1 MAKRKRKGRA
11 ATISACG
18 GPMDGVLAK
27 GLRHPLRAEILAFLN
42 DEQDIASPVE
52 MFRANV
58 GQNGQG
64 TKYVLENISYHCRVL
79 EELGLIVEVDS
90 RSVRGTVEHFY
101 EATARM
107 MLDIEEWS
115 KLPPEA
121 KSEVSTAAVEETL
134 ARAGKALSAGTIDS
148 FDERAI
154 INLPLTLDDEG
165 FIQLAED
172 VTELMILAERR
183 QAESVQRQKGN
194 EKKLFYASAS
204 LLLYESPPPRKAAKK
219 KPNRSSP
226 PKKKKK
232 GD

>member
-1 MAKRKRKGRA
+1 
-11 ATISACG
+11 
-18 GPMDGVLAK
+18 MDGVLAR
-27 GLRHPLRAEILAFLN
+27 GLRHPLRAKILAFLN

-52 MFRANV
+52 MFRAGV
-58 GQNGQG
+58 GSEPNASQ
-64 TKYVLENISYHCRVL
+64 YLLSNISYHCRVL
-79 EELGLIVEVDS
+79 EELGLIVEVDDQ
-90 RSVRGTVEHFY
+90 SVRGATEHFY

-154 INLPLTLDDEG
+154 INLPLILDAEG
-165 FIQLAED
+165 FVQLAED
-172 VTELMILAERR
+172 ITELMALAEQR
-183 QAESVQRQKGN
+183 QAESIQRQDGKA
-194 EKKLFYASAS
+194 KKLFHASTS

-226 PKKKKK
+226 PKKKK

>member
-1 MAKRKRKGRA
+1 MAKRKRKKK
-11 ATISACG
+11 ATTVSACG

-27 GLRHPLRAEILAFLN
+27 GLRHRLRAEILAFLN

-52 MFRANV
+52 MLRADV
-58 GQNGQG
+58 GRDAPGAG
-64 TKYVLENISYHCRVL
+64 KYLLSNISYHCRVL

-90 RSVRGTVEHFY
+90 RAVRGSTEHFY

-121 KSEVSTAAVEETL
+121 KNTVSTAAVEETL
-134 ARAGKALSAGTIDS
+134 ARAGKALSAGTMDS

-154 INLPLTLDDEG
+154 INLPLILDAEG
-165 FIQLAED
+165 FVQLAED
-172 VTELMILAERR
+172 ITELMSVAERR
-183 QAESVQRQKGN
+183 QAESIQRTKGN
-194 EKKLFYASAS
+194 PDKRFHASAS
-204 LLLYESPPPRKAAKK
+204 FLLYESPPPRKAQKD

-226 PKKKKK
+226 PKK
-232 GD
+232 GE